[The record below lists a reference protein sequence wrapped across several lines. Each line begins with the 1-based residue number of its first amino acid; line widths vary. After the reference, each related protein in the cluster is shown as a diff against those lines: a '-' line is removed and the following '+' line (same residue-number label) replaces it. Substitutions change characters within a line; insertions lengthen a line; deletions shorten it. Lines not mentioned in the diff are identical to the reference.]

1 MGDRTSEPVVARRRI
16 IHGITEGTMLP
27 GKVPSWISYL
37 WWSDRRQPWSARQ
50 RLVRHYIDSTMGNRD
65 QGEEVELLGR
75 VHLVLFGVL
84 QKEVIAA
91 LVAAGLAMRGG
102 FDLDP
107 GDPLAVVHQ
116 EIVLAVVADRD
127 RWHQPLFESSKGEEL
142 LAGYAD
148 CFRGWRTLSNLSHK
162 PSGMSE
168 SQPCWLAR
176 FSKMLM
182 TSALFDACKRDL

>member
-1 MGDRTSEPVVARRRI
+1 MGQKYGTKSLNPLLQGAELYTELQKAPCFPVRFHLGSRI
-16 IHGITEGTMLP
+16 CGGRIDANLGQL
-27 GKVPSWISYL
+27 
-37 WWSDRRQPWSARQ
+37 RQ

-107 GDPLAVVHQ
+107 GDPLAIVHQ

-127 RWHQPLFESSKGEEL
+127 CRQ
-142 LAGYAD
+142 
-148 CFRGWRTLSNLSHK
+148 
-162 PSGMSE
+162 
-168 SQPCWLAR
+168 
-176 FSKMLM
+176 
-182 TSALFDACKRDL
+182 